1 MKAMGEITKIDLSF
15 AKEAMS
21 TSGVDLF
28 ACYQCQKCTNGCPVA
43 FTMDY
48 GPHEMIR
55 MLQLG
60 LTEEIGQANTVWVC
74 ASCETCFTRCPQQID
89 IPALMDHLKQCLL
102 RRGDKPTESAV
113 VAFHQAFLEN
123 VRRFGRVNETVLM
136 AEFQLKSL
144 ATGKAFDPKE
154 ALHNL
159 KLGMSMFRKGRLG
172 VVPKRTGGKEAV
184 RKLFKDSPL
193 QATGNVL
200 PDGRAS
206 QHSKELD

>member
-1 MKAMGEITKIDLSF
+1 MKATGEIAQIDLSF
-15 AKEAMS
+15 AKEAAS
-21 TSGVDLF
+21 TGGVDLF

-60 LTEEIGQANTVWVC
+60 LTEEIGRANTVWMC

-89 IPALMDHLKQCLL
+89 IPALMDYLKQWLL
-102 RRGDKPTESAV
+102 RRGDKPADSAV
-113 VAFHQAFLEN
+113 VGFHQAFLEN
-123 VRRFGRVNETVLM
+123 IRRFGRVNETVLM

-154 ALHNL
+154 ALNNL
-159 KLGMSMFRKGRLG
+159 KLGMSMLKRGRLSL
-172 VVPKRTGGKEAV
+172 VPKKTGGRDAV
-184 RKLFKDSPL
+184 RKLFE
-193 QATGNVL
+193 N
-200 PDGRAS
+200 R
-206 QHSKELD
+206 